1 MRRAD
6 RLFRIVQ
13 FLRLGRLLTAAKL
26 AEKLQVSQRTIYRDI
41 QDLQLAGTPIEGEAG
56 VGYTLRRD
64 MDLPPLMFTRGEL
77 TALVLGA
84 RLVRAW
90 GGAENVAGADQALQR
105 IEAVLPPDLRTEF
118 DSILLY
124 APGYRMQQH
133 LRERLDSLHGACKS
147 RHVVSFG
154 YKREDGQESQRNV
167 RPLALVFWSG
177 VWTLTA
183 WCELRDDFRDF
194 RIDRMTEVAVLERI
208 FTPKKG
214 QRLEDHLKRVAT
226 SMAEYKEL
234 MAAACRGVQAGEAL
248 IATADIR
255 TRRSLGQMQPETLM
269 RYPEPRNVP

>member
-13 FLRLGRLLTAAKL
+13 FLRLGRPLTAEKL

-90 GGAENVAGADQALQR
+90 GGAENVIGADQALQR
-105 IEAVLPPDLRTEF
+105 IEAVLPPDLRSEF

-133 LRERLDSLHGACKS
+133 LRERLDALHSACKS
-147 RHVVSFG
+147 RRAVTFG
-154 YKREDGQESQRNV
+154 YTREDGQQTHRTV
-167 RPLALVFWSG
+167 RPLALTFWSG

-194 RIDRMTEVAVLERI
+194 RIDRMAEVAILERI
-208 FTPKKG
+208 FLQKKG
-214 QRLEDHLKRVAT
+214 QRLEDYLKRMAT
-226 SMAEYKEL
+226 SLAEYREL
-234 MAAACRGVQAGEAL
+234 MASSRQGAQDTSAL
-248 IATADIR
+248 LAATAPAAR
-255 TRRSLGQMQPETLM
+255 ARRSPVAAPQPEPL
-269 RYPEPRNVP
+269 VP